1 MGRREQ
7 PQPEKRSRKRRG
19 AKQNKRRVWLAVALP
34 VVLAAA
40 MLALGT
46 LVPDWLL
53 SRREMGYSDTT
64 AQAAIA
70 DVHPYG
76 DQYETVKQSLLTTMK
91 VRDAYDAGEYDE
103 ETDQSRS
110 NGIADEAGLY
120 DAEASKWETT
130 ASGVTKMNEF
140 LSKWADEIAAAG
152 DFWMSGLT
160 ELVTEDL
167 IVLPD
172 SADPQSLLVYATDY
186 SGASMMSGLFID
198 ASTGAPVNM
207 ELYLVGWGGTDLD
220 AIWNG
225 LLTAYQEKLGLQFT
239 EVSVDTKRTAQDGV
253 NGVSDDDFLSYSSYS
268 AVSADQSLRLDVQ
281 MGELIGFGTD
291 KESVYLRTFLV
302 EAAMTPGS

>member
-40 MLALGT
+40 MLTLGT

-76 DQYETVKQSLLTTMK
+76 DQYETVKQSLLTTIK
-91 VRDAYDAGEYDE
+91 VRDSYDDGAYDDE
-103 ETDQSRS
+103 VLEQSGSAVNET
-110 NGIADEAGLY
+110 GGY
-120 DAEASKWETT
+120 DAEPSHWDAA
-130 ASGVTKMNEF
+130 ASGMEKMDEF

-160 ELVTEDL
+160 ELVTENL

-186 SGASMMSGLFID
+186 SGASMISGLFVD
-198 ASTGAPVNM
+198 VSTGAPVEM
-207 ELYLVGWGGTDLD
+207 ELYLVGWGGIDL
-220 AIWNG
+220 AVIWQS
-225 LLTAYQEKLGLQFT
+225 LLTAYQEQMGLQFT
-239 EVSVDTKRTAQDGV
+239 EVSGSADNDAQKGA
-253 NGVSDDDFLSYSSYS
+253 NGLISDDFLDHNHYS
-268 AVSADQSLRLDVQ
+268 AVSADQSLRLDVEV
-281 MGELIGFGTD
+281 GELIGFSTD
-291 KESVYLRTFLV
+291 GKTGVYLV
-302 EAAMTPGS
+302 KAEMTQGS